1 MIPRL
6 APHAASLEQPSTDWR
21 KVLRTGGALAILAVL
36 FGFSWSPLPIFRLTR
51 WIQATSITPI
61 TNLSG
66 PSSGFSYSGES
77 YEVLCTV
84 ATDTVTLYPVV
95 HNGTAWEGPGM
106 QWPCTLDPTKSTEGT
121 CIFPARQGSG
131 LVWNAFKT
139 GSGTVSNCTAIGRSG
154 PMPGGMGPPA
164 TGPGSGTVTS
174 ISASTGITLTPNPIT
189 TTGTVGITA
198 TGVTAAELLR
208 PGLHWLA
215 ERRGARRCFIVG
227 NDYVWPQ
234 VSGAVARALIR
245 DGGGTLVGQTFLP
258 YGARDYDPIFAAI
271 RRTRADV
278 VILLLLGQE
287 AIAFSREFA
296 AAGLDRRHLRFA
308 LATDET
314 VLYGIGA
321 EASAGLYI
329 TATYLAALRSAG
341 NDGFLERYHGSFGPH
356 APTPNS
362 FCQSCYDALHALAG
376 RPRPVPRR
384 AVHLAEADGLDF
396 RVIASF

>member
-1 MIPRL
+1 MKIGLLLPRDGPAGL
-6 APHAASLEQPSTDWR
+6 WSPSTEAS
-21 KVLRTGGALAILAVL
+21 ALLAVAEINAR
-36 FGFSWSPLPIFRLTR
+36 GGIRGRPIDL
-51 WIQATSITPI
+51 
-61 TNLSG
+61 
-66 PSSGFSYSGES
+66 
-77 YEVLCTV
+77 VLGDAGGTV
-84 ATDTVTLYPVV
+84 AEAAEAADDLIALDEVDLLVGMHPSDMREAVTAAVRGRRPYLYTPQY
-95 HNGTAWEGPGM
+95 EG
-106 QWPCTLDPTKSTEGT
+106 
-121 CIFPARQGSG
+121 
-131 LVWNAFKT
+131 
-139 GSGTVSNCTAIGRSG
+139 GRIEAG
-154 PMPGGMGPPA
+154 
-164 TGPGSGTVTS
+164 V
-174 ISASTGITLTPNPIT
+174 
-189 TTGTVGITA
+189 TA

-215 ERRGARRCFIVG
+215 EQRGARRFFIVG

-234 VSGAVARALIR
+234 VSSAVARALIR
-245 DGGGTLVGQTFLP
+245 DGGGLLAGQTFLP
-258 YGARDYDPIFAAI
+258 YGARDYDPVFAAI

-287 AIAFSREFA
+287 AIVFSREFA

-329 TATYLAALRSAG
+329 TATYLATLRSAG
-341 NDGFLERYHGSFGPH
+341 NDGFLERYHGSFGAH

-376 RPRPVPRR
+376 RPRPAPHR

-396 RVIASF
+396 RVIANF